1 MTRDAIARR
10 QKAESSRRMMAH
22 RIAYRAVSLR
32 LGFIDAEIA
41 DQEYDKLSEAL
52 SDRELLAL
60 YREWLRTTRTSDQE
74 LLELEMRTRAQH
86 LADDPSEPECMGL
99 SRRGLEQDMYGT
111 QENQAECSICMG
123 KVKFGV
129 EVVQLLCEHWFHPK
143 CITEWL
149 LLNTNCPI
157 CRCKT

>member
-1 MTRDAIARR
+1 MARDATARR
-10 QKAESSRRMMAH
+10 KKAESSRRMMAH
-22 RIAYRAVSLR
+22 RIAYRTVSLR

-41 DQEYDKLSEAL
+41 DQEYDRLSETL
-52 SDRELLAL
+52 GDRELLAL
-60 YREWLRTTRTSDQE
+60 YREWLGTTRTTDPE

-86 LADDPSEPECMGL
+86 LADDPSEAERIGL
-99 SRRGLEQDMYGT
+99 PRRELEQGMYGT

-123 KVKFGV
+123 KVEFGV
-129 EVVQLLCEHWFHPK
+129 EVVQLLCEHWFHPR

-149 LLNTNCPI
+149 LLNTTCPI